1 MVHAYFKSLVMKK
14 ALGIYLGLLAFLFLT
29 AFCLSNDAGTLKVEI
44 AGLRS
49 SKGVVLVTLF
59 KEGKGYPDEPEKA
72 FKKTKISIVDNK
84 ASIDFTNIPAG
95 EYAIV
100 VLHDENNNL
109 KMDKNLG
116 IPKEGYGFSNNVMGL
131 MGPPSFSKASFKFE
145 GKQVVEI
152 KMRY

>member
-1 MVHAYFKSLVMKK
+1 MKK
-14 ALGIYLGLLAFLFLT
+14 AIAICFGLLSCFFLT
-29 AFCLSNDAGTLKVEI
+29 AFPSSDDMGTLKVEI

-49 SKGVVLVTLF
+49 SGGVVLISLF
-59 KEGKGYPDEPEKA
+59 KDGKGYPDEPEKA
-72 FKKTKISIVDNK
+72 FKKTKISIRHNK
-84 ASIDFTNIPAG
+84 ASIDFTNLPVG